1 MEKLVIQS
9 DINNLIDVERFVS
22 VVCDTYNI
30 NNYAATISMS
40 LLAAV
45 ENAIVH
51 GNNND
56 PSRKVT
62 ITSDYCNGGVYFAV
76 SDEGVGF
83 DFSRYGSMPE
93 QEGKGTGL
101 YLMRTLSDRI
111 SFSNH
116 GSDVR
121 MEFIVGGIEPARA
134 LERIVTLHNY
144 FAPQVVYA

>member
-9 DINNLIDVERFVS
+9 DINNLIAVERFVS
-22 VVCDTYNI
+22 VVCDAYNI

-51 GNNND
+51 GNRND
-56 PSRKVT
+56 KSRNVT
-62 ITSDYCNGGVYFAV
+62 IVSDYCTGGVYFSV

-83 DFSRYGSMPE
+83 DYTAYGEMPE
-93 QEGKGTGL
+93 QAGKGTGL
-101 YLMRTLSDRI
+101 YLMRTLSDKI
-111 SFSNH
+111 LFADN
-116 GSDVR
+116 GSTVR
-121 MEFIVGGIEPARA
+121 MEFIVSGIEPARA

-144 FAPQVVYA
+144 YAPQVIYA